1 MSGSIT
7 LENRFGVN
15 KMELISLKYA
25 IFVIALLVLYYC
37 FPKKYRWYV
46 LLAGSMAYYVIICKW
61 YVLFIIFTICTTY
74 GSTICID
81 KLLKKQNAIVKSH
94 KEDWDRQTRK
104 EYKEKGRK
112 KRVAVMLFAL
122 LCNFGI
128 LAFLKYIPYAGEL
141 GLLLPLG
148 ISFYT
153 FQSMGYVMDVYREIV
168 EPEKNFLK
176 VALFVSFFP
185 QIIQGPI
192 AIYDK
197 LAGQL
202 YEGHSLRLGNLQK
215 GALLV
220 LWGVMKKLVIADR
233 AVNIIN
239 FVMDKPMDFS
249 GTYVFFA
256 AVVYALQLYA
266 DFSGGIDIVRGIAEL
281 FGITMSTNFNHPY
294 FSRSLTEYWHRWH
307 MTLGDWCRNYIF
319 YPLSISKRFL
329 NFGKWLKPRFG
340 AHISKVLP
348 GCIAS
353 VITFIVIGVWHGAN
367 MKYLY
372 FGLWNGIV
380 IMLAEL
386 FAPVNKKVAGG
397 FFKLTGLREKGIF
410 ATIVS
415 VFWTFMLILVGYY
428 FDIAAN
434 ASTAFHML
442 FKSVT
447 DFHISELGI
456 NNIILNLGA
465 CGLDEY
471 DILLLI
477 ICTLLW
483 FFISF
488 VEENKKLDMRDF
500 ILSRKLPLRWAIIY
514 LGIFIVIIFGYY
526 GPGVNPAD
534 FVYMQF

>member
-25 IFVIALLVLYYC
+25 IFVIVLLVLYYC

-74 GSTICID
+74 GSTIWID

-202 YEGHSLRLGNLQK
+202 YEGHSLSLENLQK

-249 GTYVFFA
+249 GTYVFFCGSSVCA
-256 AVVYALQLYA
+256 AAICG
-266 DFSGGIDIVRGIAEL
+266 F
-281 FGITMSTNFNHPY
+281 
-294 FSRSLTEYWHRWH
+294 
-307 MTLGDWCRNYIF
+307 LGRNRYSAR
-319 YPLSISKRFL
+319 YC
-329 NFGKWLKPRFG
+329 GD
-340 AHISKVLP
+340 
-348 GCIAS
+348 
-353 VITFIVIGVWHGAN
+353 VWHN
-367 MKYLY
+367 
-372 FGLWNGIV
+372 N
-380 IMLAEL
+380 
-386 FAPVNKKVAGG
+386 VNK
-397 FFKLTGLREKGIF
+397 LQS
-410 ATIVS
+410 S
-415 VFWTFMLILVGYY
+415 VFFAL
-428 FDIAAN
+428 A
-434 ASTAFHML
+434 H
-442 FKSVT
+442 
-447 DFHISELGI
+447 
-456 NNIILNLGA
+456 
-465 CGLDEY
+465 
-471 DILLLI
+471 
-477 ICTLLW
+477 
-483 FFISF
+483 
-488 VEENKKLDMRDF
+488 
-500 ILSRKLPLRWAIIY
+500 
-514 LGIFIVIIFGYY
+514 
-526 GPGVNPAD
+526 
-534 FVYMQF
+534 

>member
-25 IFVIALLVLYYC
+25 IFVIVLLVLYYC

-74 GSTICID
+74 GSTIWID
-81 KLLKKQNAIVKSH
+81 KLLKEQNAIVKSH

-202 YEGHSLRLGNLQK
+202 YEGHSLRLENLQK

-239 FVMDKPMDFS
+239 FVMD
-249 GTYVFFA
+249 
-256 AVVYALQLYA
+256 L
-266 DFSGGIDIVRGIAEL
+266 
-281 FGITMSTNFNHPY
+281 
-294 FSRSLTEYWHRWH
+294 SL
-307 MTLGDWCRNYIF
+307 I
-319 YPLSISKRFL
+319 
-329 NFGKWLKPRFG
+329 
-340 AHISKVLP
+340 HI
-348 GCIAS
+348 
-353 VITFIVIGVWHGAN
+353 
-367 MKYLY
+367 
-372 FGLWNGIV
+372 
-380 IMLAEL
+380 
-386 FAPVNKKVAGG
+386 
-397 FFKLTGLREKGIF
+397 
-410 ATIVS
+410 
-415 VFWTFMLILVGYY
+415 
-428 FDIAAN
+428 
-434 ASTAFHML
+434 
-442 FKSVT
+442 
-447 DFHISELGI
+447 
-456 NNIILNLGA
+456 
-465 CGLDEY
+465 
-471 DILLLI
+471 
-477 ICTLLW
+477 
-483 FFISF
+483 
-488 VEENKKLDMRDF
+488 
-500 ILSRKLPLRWAIIY
+500 
-514 LGIFIVIIFGYY
+514 
-526 GPGVNPAD
+526 
-534 FVYMQF
+534 

>member
-25 IFVIALLVLYYC
+25 IFVIVLLVLYYC

-74 GSTICID
+74 GSTIWID

-202 YEGHSLRLGNLQK
+202 YEGHSLRLENLQK

-266 DFSGGIDIVRGIAEL
+266 DFSGGIDIVRGIAEM

-307 MTLGDWCRNYIF
+307 D
-319 YPLSISKRFL
+319 
-329 NFGKWLKPRFG
+329 FGRLVQK
-340 AHISKVLP
+340 
-348 GCIAS
+348 
-353 VITFIVIGVWHGAN
+353 
-367 MKYLY
+367 LY
-372 FGLWNGIV
+372 FLPAFNLKAFPELWQ
-380 IMLAEL
+380 MAKAEIWR
-386 FAPVNKKVAGG
+386 A
-397 FFKLTGLREKGIF
+397 
-410 ATIVS
+410 
-415 VFWTFMLILVGYY
+415 Y
-428 FDIAAN
+428 
-434 ASTAFHML
+434 
-442 FKSVT
+442 
-447 DFHISELGI
+447 
-456 NNIILNLGA
+456 
-465 CGLDEY
+465 
-471 DILLLI
+471 
-477 ICTLLW
+477 
-483 FFISF
+483 
-488 VEENKKLDMRDF
+488 
-500 ILSRKLPLRWAIIY
+500 
-514 LGIFIVIIFGYY
+514 
-526 GPGVNPAD
+526 
-534 FVYMQF
+534 Q

>member
-74 GSTICID
+74 GSTIWID
-81 KLLKKQNAIVKSH
+81 KLLKEQNAIVKSH

-153 FQSMGYVMDVYREIV
+153 FQSMGYVMD
-168 EPEKNFLK
+168 
-176 VALFVSFFP
+176 
-185 QIIQGPI
+185 
-192 AIYDK
+192 
-197 LAGQL
+197 
-202 YEGHSLRLGNLQK
+202 
-215 GALLV
+215 
-220 LWGVMKKLVIADR
+220 
-233 AVNIIN
+233 
-239 FVMDKPMDFS
+239 KPMDFS

-266 DFSGGIDIVRGIAEL
+266 DFSGGIDIVRGIAEM

-410 ATIVS
+410 VTIVS
-415 VFWTFMLILVGYY
+415 VLWTFMLILVGYY

-434 ASTAFHML
+434 ASAAFHML

>member
-1 MSGSIT
+1 
-7 LENRFGVN
+7 
-15 KMELISLKYA
+15 MELISLKYCL
-25 IFVIALLVLYYC
+25 FVIGLLIIYYC

-61 YVLFIIFTICTTY
+61 YVLFILFTICMTY
-74 GSTICID
+74 GSTIWID
-81 KLLKKQNAIVKSH
+81 KLLKVQTAVVKSH
-94 KEDWDRQTRK
+94 KEDWDRAQRK
-104 EYKEKGRK
+104 AYKEKGRK
-112 KRVAVMLFAL
+112 KRVAIMLVAL

-128 LAFLKYIPYAGEL
+128 LAFLKYIPYASEL

-153 FQSMGYVMDVYREIV
+153 FQSMGYVMDVYREKT
-168 EPEKNFLK
+168 EPERNFLK
-176 VALFVSFFP
+176 LALFVSFFP

-192 AIYDK
+192 AIYDD

-202 YEGHSLRLGNLQK
+202 YEGHSLKLKNLQK
-215 GALLV
+215 GALLI

-239 FVMDKPMDFS
+239 FVMDKPMDYS
-249 GTYVFFA
+249 GTYIFFA
-256 AVVYALQLYA
+256 AIVYALQLYA
-266 DFSGGIDIVRGIAEL
+266 DFSGGIDIVRGVAEM
-281 FGITMSTNFNHPY
+281 FGINMAINFNHPY

-329 NFGKWLKPRFG
+329 NFGKWLKPKFG

-380 IMLAEL
+380 IMISEL
-386 FAPVNKKVAGG
+386 FAPINKKAAGK
-397 FFKLTGLREKGIF
+397 FFETTKLKATGVF
-410 ATIVS
+410 ATVVS
-415 VFWTFMLILVGYY
+415 VLWTFILILAGYY

-434 ASTAFHML
+434 ATTAFKML
-442 FKSVT
+442 VRSVS
-447 DFHISELGI
+447 DFHISQLGLGA
-456 NNIILNLGA
+456 IIDNLGG
-465 CGLDEY
+465 CGLDMA
-471 DILLLI
+471 DLGILIVSTIVL
-477 ICTLLW
+477 
-483 FFISF
+483 FFISL
-488 VEENKKLDMRDF
+488 VEERKKLDMREF
-500 ILSRKLPLRWAIIY
+500 ILTRKLPARWALIY

>member
-74 GSTICID
+74 GSTIWID

-185 QIIQGPI
+185 
-192 AIYDK
+192 
-197 LAGQL
+197 
-202 YEGHSLRLGNLQK
+202 
-215 GALLV
+215 
-220 LWGVMKKLVIADR
+220 
-233 AVNIIN
+233 
-239 FVMDKPMDFS
+239 
-249 GTYVFFA
+249 
-256 AVVYALQLYA
+256 
-266 DFSGGIDIVRGIAEL
+266 
-281 FGITMSTNFNHPY
+281 
-294 FSRSLTEYWHRWH
+294 
-307 MTLGDWCRNYIF
+307 
-319 YPLSISKRFL
+319 
-329 NFGKWLKPRFG
+329 
-340 AHISKVLP
+340 
-348 GCIAS
+348 
-353 VITFIVIGVWHGAN
+353 
-367 MKYLY
+367 
-372 FGLWNGIV
+372 
-380 IMLAEL
+380 
-386 FAPVNKKVAGG
+386 
-397 FFKLTGLREKGIF
+397 
-410 ATIVS
+410 
-415 VFWTFMLILVGYY
+415 
-428 FDIAAN
+428 
-434 ASTAFHML
+434 
-442 FKSVT
+442 
-447 DFHISELGI
+447 
-456 NNIILNLGA
+456 
-465 CGLDEY
+465 
-471 DILLLI
+471 
-477 ICTLLW
+477 
-483 FFISF
+483 
-488 VEENKKLDMRDF
+488 
-500 ILSRKLPLRWAIIY
+500 
-514 LGIFIVIIFGYY
+514 
-526 GPGVNPAD
+526 
-534 FVYMQF
+534 